1 MLEGELL
8 VPEASQKQCRVA
20 FVGGGAMAREH
31 IRAFADIPGASLAG
45 IANRTESKA
54 SALATEFGL
63 PFVTS
68 GIDRLYEETKADVV
82 QVSVY
87 ETAILPVM
95 RQVLAHPWTV
105 LMEKPVGLNV
115 AEAEAI
121 LAEASERGRQVYVG
135 LNRRAI
141 SSTRAVLEDVRDDPA
156 PRYIR
161 VQDQQSLATAR
172 AIGHD
177 ERVVDAWM
185 YANSIHLVDYLLAFG
200 RGSIVSVDVIEPWR
214 PRDPGVVIAKV
225 AFSSGD
231 IGLYEAIW
239 NAPGPWACTVST
251 PRRRW
256 ELRPLERASYV
267 DAGSRA
273 VVAVDPDPVDG
284 TYKPGFRLQAEWM
297 VAERAGQKTPL
308 PSLAEGVAAMRLTQR
323 IYEPQP

>member
-1 MLEGELL
+1 
-8 VPEASQKQCRVA
+8 VPLASQKECRIA

-31 IRAFADIPGASLAG
+31 IRAFADIPGVTLAG

-68 GIDRLYEETKADVV
+68 AIDRLYEETKADIV

-105 LMEKPVGLNV
+105 LMEKPVGLNPT
-115 AEAEAI
+115 EAEAI
-121 LAEASERGRQVYVG
+121 LDAASASGRRVYVG
-135 LNRRAI
+135 LNRRAM
-141 SSTRAVLEDVRDDPA
+141 SSTRAVLEDVQDDPA

-177 ERVVDAWM
+177 ERVVETWM

-200 RGSIVSVDVIEPWR
+200 RGSIASVDVIEPWR

-225 AFSSGD
+225 TFSSGD

-267 DAGSRA
+267 DAGSRT
-273 VVAVDPDPVDG
+273 VVSVDPDPADL
-284 TYKPGFRLQAEWM
+284 TYKPGFRRHAEWM
-297 VAERAGQKTPL
+297 VAAWNGEKTPL
-308 PSLAEGVAAMRLTQR
+308 PNLAEGVAAMQLTQR
-323 IYEPQP
+323 IYEPHR